1 MFYCVAMLLYRSH
14 HGRTKALPTEG
25 SQSPGGGTLAGGRS
39 NSLRLREWMYLLCV
53 YELLVCVWCTYSMI
67 IL

>member
-25 SQSPGGGTLAGGRS
+25 SQSPGGGDSGWG
-39 NSLRLREWMYLLCV
+39 E
-53 YELLVCVWCTYSMI
+53 E
-67 IL
+67 